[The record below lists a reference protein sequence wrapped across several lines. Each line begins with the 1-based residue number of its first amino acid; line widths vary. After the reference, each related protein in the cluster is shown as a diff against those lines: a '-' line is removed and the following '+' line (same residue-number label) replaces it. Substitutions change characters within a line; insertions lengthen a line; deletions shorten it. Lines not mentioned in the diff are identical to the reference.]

1 MFTGSHLISL
11 FSLMKNDYSFKNLL
25 VLKMKKH
32 NRIIYLAALITL
44 GFIIY
49 GCNQES
55 APSLFLEKDAGA
67 TPAVSSVLPA
77 NEALAGVTDI
87 TINGSNFS
95 TVKEDNLVYF
105 GTAKATVLQ
114 ATTTQLIVKAPNLIK
129 NDLDLKISVKGAE
142 KFSTPVKYN
151 LLEAVGV
158 YYAFTKGVDDPMTV
172 TVDKNEN
179 VLVYIK
185 DQGVRKIGTDGKLSV
200 WAPRGAESF
209 FFDMKI
215 GPNNILY
222 GTRNLRAIFKVEEGK
237 PPATH
242 AVISRTTVALIA
254 IDFDENKNLW
264 TGGSGGY
271 LYSITPALVIKEFP
285 IDYTISAMRVYNGYL
300 YVAGKKD
307 SEEAV
312 YRYKINSN
320 ESLGDKEKYF
330 DIGAAYGLQKVKVG
344 GLAFSSDGDLIIGT
358 DQADAFIL
366 FRNGSASSL
375 YPGLIGPYAR
385 SMGWGINKNLFYVR
399 ESPEAFTLVR
409 VDMQKLSAPYY
420 GR

>member
-1 MFTGSHLISL
+1 
-11 FSLMKNDYSFKNLL
+11 
-25 VLKMKKH
+25 MKKH
-32 NRIIYLAALITL
+32 NRIIYMAALITL
-44 GFIIY
+44 GFIVY

-55 APSLFLEKDAGA
+55 APSLFQEKDPGA
-67 TPAVSSVLPA
+67 TPVVSSILPA

-105 GTAKATVLQ
+105 GTSKATVLEAS
-114 ATTTQLIVKAPNLIK
+114 ATRLLVKAPNLVK

-151 LLEAVGV
+151 LLEAVGI

-185 DQGVRKIGTDGKLSV
+185 DQGVRKIDTSGKLSV

-237 PPATH
+237 TPATH
-242 AVISRTTVALIA
+242 AVIPRTTVALIA
-254 IDFDENKNLW
+254 IDFDENKNIW
-264 TGGSGGY
+264 AGGSGGY
-271 LYSITPALVIKEFP
+271 LYSITPALVIKEFA

-344 GLAFSSDGDLIIGT
+344 GLAFSSDGDLIVGT
-358 DQADAFIL
+358 DLTDAFIL

-375 YPGLIGPYAR
+375 YPGLIRSFAR

-399 ESPEAFTLVR
+399 ESTEGFTLVR

>member
-1 MFTGSHLISL
+1 
-11 FSLMKNDYSFKNLL
+11 
-25 VLKMKKH
+25 MKKH

-55 APSLFLEKDAGA
+55 APSLYQEKPEGA
-67 TPAVSSVLPA
+67 TPVVSSVLPA
-77 NEALAGVTDI
+77 NEALAGVADI

-95 TVKEDNLVYF
+95 PVKEDNLVYF
-105 GTAKATVLQ
+105 GTAQANVLEASATRL
-114 ATTTQLIVKAPNLIK
+114 LVKAPNLIK
-129 NDLDLKISVKGAE
+129 NNLDLKIAVKGVE
-142 KFSTPVKYN
+142 KFSTVVKYN

-158 YYAFTKGVDDPMTV
+158 FYAFTKGIDDPMTV

-185 DQGVRKIGTDGKLSV
+185 DQGIRKIDASGKLTV

-237 PPATH
+237 PTATYS
-242 AVISRTTVALIA
+242 VIPRTTVALIA
-254 IDFDENKNLW
+254 LDFDENKNLW

-271 LYSITPALVIKEFP
+271 FYSITPALVIKEFP

-300 YVAGKKD
+300 YVAGKN
-307 SEEAV
+307 STEEAI

-330 DIGAAYGLQKVKVG
+330 DIGAAYGLQKVRVG
-344 GLAFSSDGDLIIGT
+344 SMTFSSDGDLIIGT
-358 DQADAFIL
+358 DLANAFIL

-385 SMGWGINKNLFYVR
+385 SIGWGINKNLYYVR
-399 ESPEAFTLVR
+399 ESPEAFSLVR